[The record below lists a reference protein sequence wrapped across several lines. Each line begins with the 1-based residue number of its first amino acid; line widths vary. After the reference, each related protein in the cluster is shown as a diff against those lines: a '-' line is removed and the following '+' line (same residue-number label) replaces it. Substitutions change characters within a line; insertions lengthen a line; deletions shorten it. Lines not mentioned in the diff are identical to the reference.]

1 MAIDK
6 TIEDL
11 KRKGFTLK
19 VEGSL
24 QDYLS
29 CEITLDK
36 DKGVGWIHQ
45 PHLVDKLE
53 SKFRTMVEKFQD
65 YRTPGTP
72 GEHVMRNIEL
82 KVDAEKHS
90 IYRSGVGMLLYL
102 VKHSRPDIAN
112 AVRELTKALDGPSH
126 AAYKEF
132 LRVVKHTIDTKNL
145 ALKIAP
151 IKPDDEDNWSIV
163 VYSDSDYAGDR
174 ETRVSIAGFVIYL
187 LGVPISWKSKGMKSV
202 ALSSSEAEYVALSEA
217 AKEVKFIY
225 QVLRSMGVK
234 VKLPIVVRVDNIGAI
249 FMAENVAVSQRTKHI
264 DVRYRFV
271 QEFVMDGFLKIIFV
285 RTGDNDADIF
295 TKNLSGDLH
304 EKHRGKMVIPKGS
317 VG

>member
-1 MAIDK
+1 
-6 TIEDL
+6 
-11 KRKGFTLK
+11 
-19 VEGSL
+19 
-24 QDYLS
+24 
-29 CEITLDK
+29 
-36 DKGVGWIHQ
+36 
-45 PHLVDKLE
+45 
-53 SKFRTMVEKFQD
+53 
-65 YRTPGTP
+65 
-72 GEHVMRNIEL
+72 
-82 KVDAEKHS
+82 
-90 IYRSGVGMLLYL
+90 MLLYL

-112 AVRELTKALDGPSH
+112 AVRELTKALDGPSP

-145 ALKIAP
+145 ALKIVP
-151 IKPDDEDNWSIV
+151 VKPDGDDWSIV

-225 QVLRSMGVK
+225 QVLQSMGVK

-249 FMAENVAVSQRTKHI
+249 FMAENVAVSQRTKHV

-271 QEFVMDGFLKIIFV
+271 QEFVMDGFLKIIYF
-285 RTGDNDADIF
+285 RED
-295 TKNLSGDLH
+295 
-304 EKHRGKMVIPKGS
+304 R
-317 VG
+317 